1 MLKRI
6 LVSAALT
13 GLAVTGALS
22 ACGSAAQHSAAAGA
36 SASTPSAKATPA
48 KPSSPGQSSSP
59 APASGAPV
67 IFAVRL
73 GPGFQPNTL
82 RISPGQHVPRH
93 HRPDRWRP
101 ADRALHLRRLLLHR
115 AASRHRRADG
125 HRATQ
130 LRPGQHLPAVDRRS
144 HAQDHDPMTR
154 EDRSCL
160 DRESRS
166 VTIAVAAVTRD
177 LPFWSRT
184 DSQARQSNRARIGR
198 YGTVRNVSPGPI
210 LAWP

>member
-82 RISPGQHVPRH
+82 RISPGQHFVVTVDSSVKASGPGL
-93 HRPDRWRP
+93 PSSCPGTTAQIDGG
-101 ADRALHLRRLLLHR
+101 LLTVR
-115 AASRHRRADG
+115 CTSGAFYYTA
-125 HRATQ
+125 Q
-130 LRPGQHLPAVDRRS
+130 RPGTAELTA
-144 HAQDHDPMTR
+144 
-154 EDRSCL
+154 
-160 DRESRS
+160 
-166 VTIAVAAVTRD
+166 
-177 LPFWSRT
+177 
-184 DSQARQSNRARIGR
+184 
-198 YGTVRNVSPGPI
+198 TVRPRCAPGSMCPQWVTEATLKITI
-210 LAWP
+210 L